1 MNLWFLTVLPSL
13 FPFMAASYILIDTGV
28 VRLFSF
34 VFAPATR
41 FLFAAP
47 GEAAYILFASA
58 FSGYPAGAAL
68 ASELY
73 GKKRLTESDAQ
84 SVIRFTSTSGPVFI
98 MGAVAAGMLGSPQSG
113 VCLAAAHYLS
123 AVFTGVVFGLF
134 RGESAGENRP
144 FGETLRRFKDE
155 LARCGAFGDMLAGS
169 AEKAL
174 FALLRIGGLIIFF
187 SVVMEILSASGIA
200 DAAAFLYSPLAK
212 LTGLGRYSVKAML
225 LGSVEM
231 TNGCAIASAAPLDL
245 MQKLPV
251 VSAIIAFGGICVHM
265 QTRSVCARNGLKLKG
280 FMTAKSVQSFF
291 AYTLCALF
299 LFLSAPAGAGA
310 GIRGAAYTGIAAA
323 ALTLAAFV
331 AIKISR
337 KIKKRAAALSRATP
351 SSLSFRGK
359 L

>member
-1 MNLWFLTVLPSL
+1 LNLWFLTVLPSL
-13 FPFMAASYILIDTGV
+13 FPFMAASYILIDTGI

-41 FLFAAP
+41 FLFSAP
-47 GEAAYILFASA
+47 GESAYILFASA

-73 GKKRLTESDAQ
+73 GKKQLSESDAQ

-98 MGAVAAGMLGSPQSG
+98 MGAVAAGMLGSPRSG
-113 VCLAAAHYLS
+113 ACLAAAHYLS
-123 AVFTGVVFGLF
+123 AVFTGIVFGLF
-134 RGESAGENRP
+134 RSGSAGESRT

-200 DAAAFLYSPLAK
+200 DAAAFLYSPFAK
-212 LTGLGRYSVKAML
+212 LTGLEQQSVKAIL
-225 LGSVEM
+225 LGGVEM
-231 TNGCAIASAAPLDL
+231 TNGCAIASAAPLNL
-245 MQKLPV
+245 AQKLPV
-251 VSAIIAFGGICVHM
+251 VSAIIAFGGVCVHM

-280 FMTAKSVQSFF
+280 FVYAKSIQSFF

-299 LFLSAPAGAGA
+299 LALSGGIPAGM
-310 GIRGAAYTGIAAA
+310 RGAAYTGMAAA
-323 ALTLAAFV
+323 ALTLAAFGAV
-331 AIKISR
+331 KISR
-337 KIKKRAAALSRATP
+337 KIKKRACALSRSP